1 MSQATLQNEAV
12 DVLQR
17 LIRFNT
23 VNPPG
28 NERSA
33 QEYLRELLADA
44 GFECELLGST
54 PERPNLV
61 ARLDAPAGEPGPT
74 LCLLSHVDTVLANPA
89 EWSRDPWSGDL
100 VDGYV
105 WGRGA
110 LDMKSQTAAE
120 VAGVAA
126 LARSGWRPARGA
138 LLVVVVVDEETGGGE
153 GAQWLT
159 RTHPDKVR
167 CDLLINEGGGA
178 LLSYGGRRLITLG
191 CAEKGVF
198 RFALTTDGA
207 AAHASMPRLGDN
219 ALLKMAPLLARMAR
233 RQPTYDLTEEPR
245 GFLEAIGE
253 RGDGG
258 GGGGAAHGRVR
269 ANAPLLAVMLE
280 PMLGVSLAPTKISA
294 SEKINVIPSQA
305 RLEVDCRVPPGLGEE
320 DALRRI
326 REVIG
331 DDGYRLEFMEEVVG
345 NRSPYET
352 AFAQQIRAWLSE
364 RDPEAIC
371 VPWVLP
377 GFTDSR
383 TFRAAFP
390 DCVAYGF
397 FPHREMT
404 MFDTGPLI
412 HGADERIAVAD
423 LEYATEFFSEIVA
436 RVLG

>member
-1 MSQATLQNEAV
+1 
-12 DVLQR
+12 
-17 LIRFNT
+17 
-23 VNPPG
+23 
-28 NERSA
+28 
-33 QEYLRELLADA
+33 
-44 GFECELLGST
+44 
-54 PERPNLV
+54 
-61 ARLDAPAGEPGPT
+61 
-74 LCLLSHVDTVLANPA
+74 
-89 EWSRDPWSGDL
+89 
-100 VDGYV
+100 
-105 WGRGA
+105 
-110 LDMKSQTAAE
+110 
-120 VAGVAA
+120 
-126 LARSGWRPARGA
+126 
-138 LLVVVVVDEETGGGE
+138 VVVVDEETGGGE

-207 AAHASMPRLGDN
+207 AAHASIPRLGDN
-219 ALLKMAPLLARMAR
+219 ALLKMAPLLERMAQ
-233 RQPTYDLTEEPR
+233 RQPPFDLTQEPR
-245 GFLEAIGE
+245 AFLEGIGE
-253 RGDGG
+253 LGDGD
-258 GGGGAAHGRVR
+258 AAAALERVR
-269 ANAPLLAVMLE
+269 ANEPLLAVMLE

-294 SEKINVIPSQA
+294 SQKINVIPSQA

-331 DDGYRLEFMEEVVG
+331 DDGYRLEFMEQVVG

-352 AFAQQIRAWLSE
+352 AFAEQIRAWVSE

-390 DCVAYGF
+390 ECVAYGF

-423 LEYATEFFSEIVA
+423 LEYATEFFSEIVG

>member
-1 MSQATLQNEAV
+1 MSQATLQSEAV

-28 NERSA
+28 NERAA
-33 QEYLRELLADA
+33 QEYLRELLGDA
-44 GFECELLGST
+44 GFECELLGSS

-61 ARLDAPAGEPGPT
+61 ARLDAPGGESGPT

-120 VAGVAA
+120 VAGAAA

-138 LLVVVVVDEETGGGE
+138 LLVVVLVDEETGGGE

-159 RTHPDKVR
+159 STHPDKVR

-219 ALLKMAPLLARMAR
+219 ALLKMAPLLERMAL
-233 RQPTYDLTEEPR
+233 RQPPFDLTEEPR
-245 GFLEAIGE
+245 AFLDAIGE
-253 RGDGG
+253 LHDGD
-258 GGGGAAHGRVR
+258 AAAALERVR
-269 ANAPLLAVMLE
+269 ASAPLLAVMLE

-294 SEKINVIPSQA
+294 SQKINVIPSQA

-326 REVIG
+326 HEVIG
-331 DDGYRLEFMEEVVG
+331 EDGYRLEFLEEVVG

-352 AFAQQIRAWLSE
+352 PFAGQIRAWLSE
-364 RDPEAIC
+364 RDPEAVC

-423 LEYATEFFSEIVA
+423 LEYATEFFSEIVG